1 MSANVQNQLLIAP
14 APLIDIGVN
23 LTNSKFSNRLDEV
36 LARAQ
41 QAQVNTLIVTGTSVE
56 ASEAAQAL
64 CMQYPDRLYFTAGV
78 HPHDASQF
86 QTDSYQRL
94 NELAQHPRCV
104 AIGETGLDFNR
115 NFSTPEQQVSAFE
128 RQIELAVELKKPM
141 FLHEREA
148 FKQQSA
154 ILKAYRDDLADVVI
168 HCFTGDQEAL
178 FGYLDLDCYIG
189 ITGWVCDERRGLT
202 LQQLVSNIPAQRLM
216 LETDAPYLLPR
227 NMQPKPKDRNNEPAY
242 LPWVLKQMSQSLNQ
256 DELSLAQQT
265 YDNTRRFFR
274 LV

>member
-23 LTNSKFSNRLDEV
+23 LTNSKFLNRLDEV

-189 ITGWVCDERRGLT
+189 ITGWVCDERRGLN

-256 DELSLAQQT
+256 DELSLAQQA